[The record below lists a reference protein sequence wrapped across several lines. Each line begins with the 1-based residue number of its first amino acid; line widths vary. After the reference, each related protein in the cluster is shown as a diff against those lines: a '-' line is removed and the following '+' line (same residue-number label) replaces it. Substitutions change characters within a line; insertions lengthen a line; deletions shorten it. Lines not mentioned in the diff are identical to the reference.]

1 MNIRTFISALLL
13 VLPLATPAQTADYKD
28 SPEYLALRDSVHHAF
43 NDGDSARFYMAVR
56 NLEKYLQQKN
66 DLHAYYTQRC
76 NEIVFELNRMNIFES
91 YKRAQQLSKELTEK
105 KLDKEMYMAVNMMG
119 HIYNYCGN
127 KEAAKQCFWDVIHR
141 MEKEGYTESIP
152 PIYMNLVNIVAN
164 EDPQEAL
171 KLIDKALEIAHES
184 SPTRVF
190 DIEARR
196 TLAYYTMGDTENFVK
211 GYNAYKDGV
220 AKGLSSVHGRQIEV
234 RWQAYNG
241 QIDEAV
247 QLAAEISENP
257 FETQAEVYS
266 QAGRWREAFDALK
279 KGAQETDSVN
289 SILLTSSMQGIQ
301 NELEMYEVRRQQSKM
316 MLYSMVIVISLLLL
330 LIAALVY
337 IVQSR
342 RRHWKQMEKAY
353 KRVLEAEKMKSE
365 FIQNVSHEVRTPLNI
380 ISGFAQVLSNS
391 NNDITE
397 DERRHISETMMHNTR
412 IITTMINEVLEIA
425 RGDSYDKEA
434 ELQPFR
440 CNELLQHCID
450 VFCKDRLRPKE
461 LLSFESTLSDDFIV
475 QSHELFMQRILN
487 PLLDNAYKNM
497 APEGGHVIVR
507 VSTDDK
513 HLEIDIEDNGEGIPA
528 KDAERVFER
537 FVKLDPFKEGLGLG
551 LTFSRTMARR
561 LGGDV
566 IVDTSFPGPG
576 CRIKVS
582 LQLN

>member
-1 MNIRTFISALLL
+1 MNIRTIISVLLL
-13 VLPLATPAQTADYKD
+13 ALPLATPAQTDYQE
-28 SPEYLALRDSVHHAF
+28 SAEYLALRDSVHHAF
-43 NDGDSARFYMAVR
+43 NDGDSARFYVNVR
-56 NLEKYLQQKN
+56 HLEDYLQAQN

-76 NEIVFELNRMNIFES
+76 NEIVFELNRMNIFEA
-91 YKRAQQLSKELTEK
+91 YKLAQQLSKELTEK

-127 KEAAKQCFWDVIHR
+127 KELAKQCFWDVIHR

-152 PIYMNLVNIVAN
+152 PIYMNLVNIVTA

-171 KLIDKALEIAHES
+171 KLIDKALEIAHET

-196 TLAYYTMGDTENFVK
+196 TLAYYNMGDTEHFVE
-211 GYNAYKDGV
+211 GYKAYKEGA
-220 AKGLSSVHGRQIEV
+220 AKGLSSVHGRQLEV
-234 RWQAYNG
+234 RWLAYNG
-241 QIDEAV
+241 KIDEAV
-247 QLAAEISENP
+247 KLAADLYDNP

-279 KGAQETDSVN
+279 KGAHETDSIN
-289 SILLTSSMQGIQ
+289 SMLLSSSMQGIQ
-301 NELEMYEVRRQQSKM
+301 NELEMYEVKRQQGRVI
-316 MLYSMVIVISLLLL
+316 LYSMIVVISLLLL

-342 RRHWKQMEKAY
+342 RRHLKQMEKAY
-353 KRVLEAEKMKSE
+353 NRVLEADKMKAE

-380 ISGFAQVLSNS
+380 ISGFAQVLATP
-391 NNDITE
+391 NNDITS
-397 DERRHISETMMHNTR
+397 DERQHISETMMHNTR
-412 IITTMINEVLEIA
+412 IITTMIDEVLEIA
-425 RGDSYDKEA
+425 RGDSYDTKV

-440 CNELLQHCID
+440 CNELLRHIIEH
-450 VFCKDRLRPKE
+450 FCKDRLRPKE
-461 LLSFESTLSDDFIV
+461 LLQFESALSDDFVIS
-475 QSHELFMQRILN
+475 SHELFMQRILN
-487 PLLDNAYKNM
+487 PLLDNAYKNL
-497 APEGGHVIVR
+497 PQHDGHVIVR
-507 VSTDDK
+507 ALTNEH

-566 IVDTSFPGPG
+566 TLDTSYPGPG
-576 CRIKVS
+576 CRFKVS

>member
-1 MNIRTFISALLL
+1 MLA
-13 VLPLATPAQTADYKD
+13 LPLATPAQTDYQE
-28 SPEYLALRDSVHHAF
+28 SAEYLALRDSVHHAF
-43 NDGDSARFYMAVR
+43 NDGDSARFYVNVR
-56 NLEKYLQQKN
+56 HLEDYLQAQN

-76 NEIVFELNRMNIFES
+76 NEIVFELNRMNIFEA
-91 YKRAQQLSKELTEK
+91 YKLAQQLSKELTEK

-127 KEAAKQCFWDVIHR
+127 KELAKQCFWDVIHR

-152 PIYMNLVNIVAN
+152 PIYMNLVNIVTA

-171 KLIDKALEIAHES
+171 KLIDKALEIAHET

-196 TLAYYTMGDTENFVK
+196 TLAYYNMGDTEHFVE
-211 GYNAYKDGV
+211 GYKAYKEGA
-220 AKGLSSVHGRQIEV
+220 AKGLSSVHGRQLEV
-234 RWQAYNG
+234 RWLAYNG
-241 QIDEAV
+241 KIDEAV
-247 QLAAEISENP
+247 KLAADLYDNP

-279 KGAQETDSVN
+279 KGAHETDSIN
-289 SILLTSSMQGIQ
+289 SMLLSSSMQGIQ
-301 NELEMYEVRRQQSKM
+301 NELEMYEVKRQQGRVI
-316 MLYSMVIVISLLLL
+316 LYSMIVVISLLLL

-342 RRHWKQMEKAY
+342 RRHLKQMEKAY
-353 KRVLEAEKMKSE
+353 NRVLEADKMKAE

-380 ISGFAQVLSNS
+380 ISGFAQVLATP
-391 NNDITE
+391 NNDITS
-397 DERRHISETMMHNTR
+397 DERQHISETMMHNTR
-412 IITTMINEVLEIA
+412 IITTMIDEVLEIA
-425 RGDSYDKEA
+425 RGDSYDTKV

-440 CNELLQHCID
+440 CNELLRHIIEH
-450 VFCKDRLRPKE
+450 FCKDRLRPKE
-461 LLSFESTLSDDFIV
+461 LLQFESALSDDFVIS
-475 QSHELFMQRILN
+475 SHELFMQRILN
-487 PLLDNAYKNM
+487 PLLDNAYKNL
-497 APEGGHVIVR
+497 PQHDGHVIVR
-507 VSTDDK
+507 ALTNEH

-566 IVDTSFPGPG
+566 TLDTSYPGPG
-576 CRIKVS
+576 CRFKVS

>member
-1 MNIRTFISALLL
+1 
-13 VLPLATPAQTADYKD
+13 
-28 SPEYLALRDSVHHAF
+28 
-43 NDGDSARFYMAVR
+43 
-56 NLEKYLQQKN
+56 
-66 DLHAYYTQRC
+66 
-76 NEIVFELNRMNIFES
+76 
-91 YKRAQQLSKELTEK
+91 
-105 KLDKEMYMAVNMMG
+105 
-119 HIYNYCGN
+119 
-127 KEAAKQCFWDVIHR
+127 
-141 MEKEGYTESIP
+141 
-152 PIYMNLVNIVAN
+152 
-164 EDPQEAL
+164 
-171 KLIDKALEIAHES
+171 
-184 SPTRVF
+184 
-190 DIEARR
+190 
-196 TLAYYTMGDTENFVK
+196 
-211 GYNAYKDGV
+211 
-220 AKGLSSVHGRQIEV
+220 
-234 RWQAYNG
+234 
-241 QIDEAV
+241 
-247 QLAAEISENP
+247 
-257 FETQAEVYS
+257 
-266 QAGRWREAFDALK
+266 
-279 KGAQETDSVN
+279 
-289 SILLTSSMQGIQ
+289 
-301 NELEMYEVRRQQSKM
+301 

>member
-1 MNIRTFISALLL
+1 MLA
-13 VLPLATPAQTADYKD
+13 LPLATPAQTDYKE
-28 SPEYLALRDSVHHAF
+28 SAKYLALRDSVHHAF
-43 NDGDSARFYMAVR
+43 NDGDSARFYVAVR
-56 NLEKYLQQKN
+56 NLEKYLQVQN

-76 NEIVFELNRMNIFES
+76 NEIVFELNRMHIFEA
-91 YKRAQQLSKELTEK
+91 YKLAQKLSKELTEK

-127 KEAAKQCFWDVIHR
+127 KEIAKQCFWDVIHR
-141 MEKEGYTESIP
+141 MEKEGYAESIP
-152 PIYMNLVNIVAN
+152 PIYMNLVNIVAE

-171 KLIDKALEIAHES
+171 KLIDKALEIANGS

-196 TLAYYTMGDTENFVK
+196 TLAYYNMGDTANFVK
-211 GYNAYKDGV
+211 GYKAYKEGT
-220 AKGLSSVHGRQIEV
+220 AKGLSSVHGRQLEV
-234 RWQAYNG
+234 RWQAYHG
-241 QIDEAV
+241 HIDDAV
-247 QLAAEISENP
+247 RLAAEVSDNP

-279 KGAQETDSVN
+279 KGAHETDSVN

-301 NELEMYEVRRQQSKM
+301 NELEMYEVKRQQGRV
-316 MLYSMVIVISLLLL
+316 MLYSMIVVISLLLL

-342 RRHWKQMEKAY
+342 RRHLKQMEKAY
-353 KRVLEAEKMKSE
+353 NRVLEVDKMKAE

-380 ISGFAQVLSNS
+380 ISGFAQVLSAP
-391 NNDITE
+391 NNDITSV
-397 DERRHISETMMHNTR
+397 ERQHISETMMHNTR
-412 IITTMINEVLEIA
+412 IITTMIDEVLEIA
-425 RGDSYDKEA
+425 RGESYDTKV

-440 CNELLQHCID
+440 CNELLRHITEH
-450 VFCKDRLRPKE
+450 FCKDRLRPKE
-461 LLSFESTLSDDFIV
+461 LLQFESALPDDFV
-475 QSHELFMQRILN
+475 FSSHEMFMQRILN
-487 PLLDNAYKNM
+487 PLLDNAYKNL
-497 APEGGHVIVR
+497 PQKDGHVIVR
-507 VSTDDK
+507 VSTNEN

-551 LTFSRTMARR
+551 LTFSRMMARR

-566 IVDTSFPGPG
+566 TLDTSYPGPG
-576 CRIKVS
+576 CRFKVS
-582 LQLN
+582 LLLNDYK

>member
-1 MNIRTFISALLL
+1 MNIRTIISGLLL
-13 VLPLATPAQTADYKD
+13 ALPLAMPAQTADYKE
-28 SPEYLALRDSVHHAF
+28 SQEYLVLRDSMHHGF
-43 NDGDSARFYMAVR
+43 NDGDSARFYVAVR
-56 NLEKYLQQKN
+56 NLEKYLLAQN

-76 NEIVFELNRMNIFES
+76 NEIVFELNRMNIFDA
-91 YKRAQQLSKELTEK
+91 YKLAQQLSKELTAK

-119 HIYNYCGN
+119 HVYSYCGN
-127 KEAAKQCFWDVIHR
+127 KELAKQCFWDVIHR

-152 PIYMNLVNIVAN
+152 PIYMNLVNIVIE
-164 EDPQEAL
+164 EDPKEAL
-171 KLIDKALEIAHES
+171 KLIDKALEIAHET

-196 TLAYYTMGDTENFVK
+196 TLAYYNMGDIQHFVK
-211 GYNAYKDGV
+211 GYHAYKEGV
-220 AKGLSSVHGRQIEV
+220 AQGLSSVHGRQLEV
-234 RWQAYNG
+234 RWQVYNG
-241 QIDEAV
+241 NIDEAIR
-247 QLAAEISENP
+247 LAAELSDNP
-257 FETQAEVYS
+257 YETEAEVYS
-266 QAGRWREAFDALK
+266 QAGRWHEAFDALK
-279 KGAQETDSVN
+279 QGAKETDSIN
-289 SILLTSSMQGIQ
+289 SIILTSSMQGIQ
-301 NELEMYEVRRQQSKM
+301 NELEMYEVRREQSRVM
-316 MLYSMVIVISLLLL
+316 FFSMVIVISMLLL

-353 KRVLEAEKMKSE
+353 KRVLDAEKMKAE

-380 ISGFAQVLSNS
+380 ISGFAQVLAAP
-391 NNDITE
+391 NNNITQ

-425 RGDSYDKEA
+425 RGDSYDNGV

-440 CNELLQHCID
+440 CNELLLHVIGN
-450 VFCKDRLRPKE
+450 FCKDRLRPKE
-461 LLSFESTLSDDFIV
+461 LLQFESSLTDDFVI

-487 PLLDNAYKNM
+487 PLLDNAYKNL
-497 APEGGHVIVR
+497 PQQDGHVIVR
-507 VSTDDK
+507 ASATDN

-566 IVDTSFPGPG
+566 TLDTTFSGPG

-582 LQLN
+582 LPLN